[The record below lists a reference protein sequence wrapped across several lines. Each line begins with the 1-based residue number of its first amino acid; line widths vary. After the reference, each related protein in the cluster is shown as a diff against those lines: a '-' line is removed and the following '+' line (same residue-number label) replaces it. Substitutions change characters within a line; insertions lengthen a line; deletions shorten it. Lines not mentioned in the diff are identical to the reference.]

1 MTSQAK
7 TQTKPGNNGKAKKL
21 HMPKWN
27 YLRLIIKFRE
37 PGVAGNQP
45 AEGQLERYT
54 KLLAVGASNEI
65 KMQIQEEGEG
75 SVTPETIKAYIN
87 SCTAFLPVD
96 EEGFYIRENQVIGM
110 LCMAG
115 ARTKWTTERKGMKST
130 LIQGTTRIEPSRLYL
145 RNGELNVPARG
156 MNTPNSGGVIKS
168 AQVISGMD
176 PIEFIIKWLDNRDIT
191 VSDMKGLLSLGQE
204 IGLGGDRRFGYGR
217 FDILEM
223 QKVKNGGCS

>member
-7 TQTKPGNNGKAKKL
+7 TQTKPQDNNKATKL

-27 YLRLIIKFRE
+27 YLHLVIKFRE

-54 KLLAVGASNEI
+54 RLLSSGASNEI
-65 KMQIQEEGEG
+65 KMQIQEEGH
-75 SVTPETIKAYIN
+75 VTPEIIAEYIK
-87 SCTAFLPVD
+87 SCTSFLAVD
-96 EEGFYIRENQVIGM
+96 EGGFYIRENQLIGM

-115 ARTKWTTERKGMKST
+115 ARTKWTSLRRGMKAT
-130 LIQGTTRIEPSRLYL
+130 LIQGTTRVDPPKLYL
-145 RNGELNVPARG
+145 RNGTVSVPSRG
-156 MNTPNSGGVIKS
+156 MNTPTSGGVIKS

-176 PIEFIIKWLDNRDIT
+176 PVEFTVRWLDNKDIT
-191 VSDMKGLLSLGQE
+191 CNDMKSLLSLGQE

-217 FDILEM
+217 YDILEM
-223 QKVKNGGCS
+223 RKMNNGGKS